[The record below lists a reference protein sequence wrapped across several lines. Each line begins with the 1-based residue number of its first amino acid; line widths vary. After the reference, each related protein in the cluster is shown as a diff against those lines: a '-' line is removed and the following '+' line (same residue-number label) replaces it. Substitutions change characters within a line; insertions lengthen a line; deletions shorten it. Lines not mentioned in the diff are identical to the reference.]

1 MQKSF
6 CNVLRQLLFK
16 WRHMNRILCMLI
28 TWYNEKF
35 VRKLKVDQN
44 LQEWIPWC
52 SLQSSFFSIAL
63 MLSRNLILER
73 TVTCKK
79 LFSKCWVLFINFVVA
94 RNIYCWWK
102 KISNFI
108 ECLLKLQNSNFL
120 SIFWKNK
127 NTAKKKK
134 LYVFWISHF
143 YFVWTSKPRVNSKG
157 YSRLRVKLL

>member
-52 SLQSSFFSIAL
+52 SLQSSFFSIGL

-102 KISNFI
+102 KNQILLNVCWNCKTQTFFQFFGKIKILRKKRNCMFSEYLIFI
-108 ECLLKLQNSNFL
+108 LYGHRNQG
-120 SIFWKNK
+120 SI
-127 NTAKKKK
+127 
-134 LYVFWISHF
+134 
-143 YFVWTSKPRVNSKG
+143 
-157 YSRLRVKLL
+157 LRVIHDYV